1 MTSTHLVGSTHVPV
15 HSLQVL
21 HCDGFVELQTG
32 HVEVLAVL
40 VREHE
45 GEEQRQRELSGVGQR
60 EVHAMGEGEQR
71 QPGHRQLQLVVV
83 LQVVVVVV
91 VVVVVEQCGSSG
103 SRAVRNRQVI

>member
-1 MTSTHLVGSTHVPV
+1 MHLVGSIHVLV

-45 GEEQRQRELSGVGQR
+45 GEEQRQRKLPGVGQCD
-60 EVHAMGEGEQR
+60 VHAMGEGEQR
-71 QPGHRQLQLVVV
+71 QPGHRQLQLVVI
-83 LQVVVVVV
+83 LQIVVAVVVVD
-91 VVVVVEQCGSSG
+91 Q
-103 SRAVRNRQVI
+103 